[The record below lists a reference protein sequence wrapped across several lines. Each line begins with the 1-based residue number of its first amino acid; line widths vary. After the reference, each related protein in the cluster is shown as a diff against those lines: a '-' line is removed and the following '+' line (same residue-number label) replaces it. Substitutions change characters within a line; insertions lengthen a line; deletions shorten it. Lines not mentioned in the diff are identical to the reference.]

1 MSKFLNLEKILDEI
15 FGIFSDDKKVKILN
29 AAEKDFR
36 KLTKADSEGDV
47 SVLIETFNIIF
58 NKRSRVISKKVAN
71 KYREILKYY
80 SLDDVKQAMSN
91 AKDDD
96 FHRENGYKYCTLEY
110 FSRIEQIDKWIN
122 VQQVEE
128 KNTFVAP
135 KFNVRG

>member
-1 MSKFLNLEKILDEI
+1 MSKFLNLEKVLDEI
-15 FGIFSDDKKVKILN
+15 FGIFSDDEKVKILN
-29 AAEKDFR
+29 AAEMDFR
-36 KLTKADSEGDV
+36 KLNKAESEGDV
-47 SVLIETFNIIF
+47 SVLIETFNVIF
-58 NKRSRVISKKVAN
+58 NKRSRIISKKVAN

-80 SLDDVKQAMSN
+80 SLEDVKQAMSN
-91 AKDDD
+91 AKSDD

>member
-29 AAEKDFR
+29 AAERDFR
-36 KLTKADSEGDV
+36 KLVKAESEGDV

-135 KFNVRG
+135 KFNVKG

>member
-1 MSKFLNLEKILDEI
+1 MSKFLNLEKVLDEI
-15 FGIFSDDKKVKILN
+15 FGIFSDDEKVKILN

-36 KLTKADSEGDV
+36 KLVKADSDGDV
-47 SVLIETFNIIF
+47 SVLIETFNVIF
-58 NKRSRVISKKVAN
+58 NKRSRIISKKVAN
-71 KYREILKYY
+71 KYREILRYY
-80 SLDDVKQAMSN
+80 SLDDVKQAMSS

-122 VQQVEE
+122 IQQVEE

-135 KFNVRG
+135 KFNVKG

>member
-29 AAEKDFR
+29 AAERDFR
-36 KLTKADSEGDV
+36 KLVKAESEGDV

>member
-29 AAEKDFR
+29 AAERDFR
-36 KLTKADSEGDV
+36 KLVKAESEGDV
-47 SVLIETFNIIF
+47 SVLIETFNVIF
-58 NKRSRVISKKVAN
+58 NKRSRIISKKVAN
-71 KYREILKYY
+71 KYREILRYY

-135 KFNVRG
+135 KFNVKG

>member
-1 MSKFLNLEKILDEI
+1 MSKFLNLERVLDEI

-29 AAEKDFR
+29 AAERDFR
-36 KLTKADSEGDV
+36 KLVKAESEGDF

-58 NKRSRVISKKVAN
+58 NKRSRIISKKVAN

-80 SLDDVKQAMSN
+80 SLDDIKQAMSN
-91 AKDDD
+91 AKNDD
-96 FHRENGYKYCTLEY
+96 FHRENGYNYCTLEY

-135 KFNVRG
+135 KFNVKG

>member
-29 AAEKDFR
+29 AAERDFR
-36 KLTKADSEGDV
+36 KLNKADSEGDV
-47 SVLIETFNIIF
+47 SVLIETFNVIF
-58 NKRSRVISKKVAN
+58 NKRSRIISKKVAN
-71 KYREILKYY
+71 KYREILRYY

-135 KFNVRG
+135 KFNVKG